1 MPSDASRLDA
11 VRAALAPCR
20 ADYHASAVMTAE
32 EVRGLIATARDA
44 RPSDRVASF
53 AASLGPLG
61 SAHIDVSRLTALVE
75 DEAPRLS
82 GPALDAAAAAAEV
95 LNELAGPSDLDVVE
109 LAPGGNLA
117 EAVGR
122 ALARA
127 GRAFGAAH
135 VVALARVGRY
145 QRAEHEVWLQ
155 AYAFHRWNRRE
166 RLLAPPVVVTLSGAD
181 LRAGGLAEYLDG
193 NVKLVLVVRDDLAS
207 PAPLVRLVTPGTW
220 LAQSHDGAE
229 LPALA
234 RYQGPAV
241 LAWVPEGSAA
251 FSHDPTASP
260 VLGARLQ
267 VRKDPPPPRKG
278 LGGLSAAQL
287 TEELRQLE
295 AMAGIT
301 AAGAAPVIT
310 GPSEEPA
317 DRLAA
322 WILGQASLGVLTEA
336 AS

>member
-1 MPSDASRLDA
+1 MPFDASRLDA

-20 ADYHASAVMTAE
+20 ADYRASAVMTAE
-32 EVRGLIATARDA
+32 EVRALITSARDA

-75 DEAPRLS
+75 EEAPRLS
-82 GPALDAAAAAAEV
+82 GPALEAASAAAEV
-95 LNELAGPSDLDVVE
+95 LKEVAGSSDLDLVE

-135 VVALARVGRY
+135 VVALARAGRY
-145 QRAEHEVWLQ
+145 QRADHEAWLQ

-166 RLLAPPVVVTLSGAD
+166 RLLAPPVVVVLSGAD

-193 NVKLVLVVRDDLAS
+193 SVKLVLVVRDDLAS

-234 RYQGPAV
+234 RHQGPAV
-241 LAWVPEGSAA
+241 LAWVPAGSAA
-251 FSHDPTASP
+251 FIHDPAASP

-267 VRKDPPPPRKG
+267 VRNDPPAPRKG
-278 LGGLSAAQL
+278 MGGLSAAQL

-301 AAGAAPVIT
+301 AAGAAPVIA

>member
-1 MPSDASRLDA
+1 MPFDASRLDA
-11 VRAALAPCR
+11 VRGALAPCQ
-20 ADYHASAVMTAE
+20 ADYRASAVMTAE
-32 EVRGLIATARDA
+32 EVRALIAAARDA
-44 RPSDRVASF
+44 RPSDRAASF

-61 SAHIDVSRLTALVE
+61 SAHIDVSRLSALVE
-75 DEAPRLS
+75 EDAPRLS
-82 GPALDAAAAAAEV
+82 GPALEAAAAAAEV
-95 LNELAGPSDLDVVE
+95 LKEIAGPADIDAVE

-122 ALARA
+122 ALGRA

-135 VVALARVGRY
+135 VVALARAGRY
-145 QRAEHEVWLQ
+145 QRAEHEAWLQ
-155 AYAFHRWNRRE
+155 SYAFHRWNRRE
-166 RLLAPPVVVTLSGAD
+166 RLLAPPVLIILSGAD

-193 NVKLVLVVRDDLAS
+193 NVKLVLVVRDEVSA
-207 PAPLVRLVTPGTW
+207 PAPLVRLVTPGVW

-229 LPALA
+229 LPLLA

-251 FSHDPTASP
+251 FTHDPAASP

-267 VRKDPPPPRKG
+267 VRSNPPAPRKG
-278 LGGLSAAQL
+278 LAGISSAQL
-287 TEELRQLE
+287 SEELRQLE
-295 AMAGIT
+295 AMAGIA
-301 AAGAAPVIT
+301 AAGAAPAIA
-310 GPSEEPA
+310 GPSEEPV

-322 WILGQASLGVLTEA
+322 WILGQANLGVLTEA